1 MHTHMP
7 SPPSPHTN
15 NNHSIIYQL
24 PRPRPQAEV
33 MDVTTPT
40 PMSADDDD
48 DTDSSD
54 ESKGKGKPKGKG
66 KEPDTHCSINFVK
79 NTKYKLL
86 VGGTNR
92 VWAEGKARDPSP
104 AVPSSRVMS
113 CDPGDYI
120 LFSGDDIHLLNQ
132 TGKNKCVVNFE
143 PEDEFILASDW
154 SQFDGAM
161 SGSDLAELGPTTF
174 LLWWQNIAP
183 PKVEKPK
190 PPTKPKKPTTGRKR

>member
-1 MHTHMP
+1 
-7 SPPSPHTN
+7 
-15 NNHSIIYQL
+15 
-24 PRPRPQAEV
+24 